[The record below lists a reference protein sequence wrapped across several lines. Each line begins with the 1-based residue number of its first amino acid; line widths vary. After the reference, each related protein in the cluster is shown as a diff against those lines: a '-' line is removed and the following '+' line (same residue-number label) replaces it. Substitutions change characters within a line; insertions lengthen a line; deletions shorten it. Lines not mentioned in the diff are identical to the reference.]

1 MPRESSRP
9 GFGVRHPEVDAFLNA
24 NRPLCVSAGS
34 WPNGD
39 TFRLAAYALG
49 RPVPEVVVGSV
60 RCIVTVGDQVVVCT
74 NEHGRHPWP
83 GGRRE
88 PGESFVD
95 TACRE
100 VHEETGW
107 LLDPASLEQLGWLHI
122 ELDAV
127 LPHDHPYPHP
137 DLFQAVFIGY
147 ARERAGDETWSD
159 VEGYELSSE
168 LMSIVD
174 AKSVPMSLT
183 DQPAA
188 PVFLD
193 MVAERLL

>member
-1 MPRESSRP
+1 M
-9 GFGVRHPEVDAFLNA
+9 RHPEVSAFLA
-24 NRPLCVSAGS
+24 ASTPLCASAGS

-39 TFRLAAYALG
+39 TFRIAAHLLG
-49 RPVPEVVVGSV
+49 APVPEVVVGSV

-107 LLDPASLEQLGWLHI
+107 LVNRSSLALLGWLHI

-127 LPHDHPYPHP
+127 LPPDHPYPHP
-137 DLFQAVFIGY
+137 DLFQAVFTGS
-147 ARERAGDETWSD
+147 AHGRAGDETWSD
-159 VEGYELSSE
+159 IEGYELSSE
-168 LMSIVD
+168 LMPALE
-174 AKSVPMSLT
+174 AKKLPMSLT
-183 DQPAA
+183 DQPVV

-193 MVAERLL
+193 MVAARLP